1 LSGLADKIFPVN
13 EDPDLKCKRKSKRK
27 KYLMDWPSIS
37 SVLIYLPLLISTI
50 FSRNIQIKF
59 MGLGGLQIWVL
70 SINFPISNNSWPL
83 TEYQY
88 LENLGV

>member
-1 LSGLADKIFPVN
+1 MSGLADKIFPVN
-13 EDPDLKCKRKSKRK
+13 EDPDLKCE
-27 KYLMDWPSIS
+27 
-37 SVLIYLPLLISTI
+37 
-50 FSRNIQIKF
+50 RNSDIQIKCG
-59 MGLGGLQIWVL
+59 GLGGLDIWVL